1 MCKPND
7 RITVA
12 LNDLI
17 DLKRMIEELQA
28 EEATLT
34 DEIKAYMGEEET
46 MLCGNYK
53 VTYKEVASKRVD
65 TAALR
70 KLLGD
75 EALEPYTRI
84 IVTRRFSVN

>member
-28 EEATLT
+28 DEAALT

-65 TAALR
+65 TNALR

-75 EALEPYTRI
+75 EALEPFTRI

>member
-28 EEATLT
+28 EEAALT
-34 DEIKAYMGEEET
+34 DEIKAFMGEEET
-46 MLCGNYK
+46 MICGNYK
-53 VTYKEVASKRVD
+53 VTYKDVASKRVD

-84 IVTRRFSVN
+84 IITRRFSVN

>member
-28 EEATLT
+28 EEAALT

>member
-28 EEATLT
+28 DEAALT

-65 TAALR
+65 TNALR

-75 EALEPYTRI
+75 EALEPFTKI